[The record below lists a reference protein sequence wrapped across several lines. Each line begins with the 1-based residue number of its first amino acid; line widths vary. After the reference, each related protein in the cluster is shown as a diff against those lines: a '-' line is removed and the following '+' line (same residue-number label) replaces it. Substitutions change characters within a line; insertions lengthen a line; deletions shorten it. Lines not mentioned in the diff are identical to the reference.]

1 MSGSVVIGPY
11 YVDDHGKLPVR
22 ELSSDRPGASSPFG
36 DDLSFPLPPELLT
49 YAHPMNTGHAAN
61 EPAGH

>member
-11 YVDDHGKLPVR
+11 FVDDHGKLPVR

-36 DDLSFPLPPELLT
+36 DDLSFPLPLELLT
-49 YAHPMNTGHAAN
+49 YAHPTGTGHAAN